1 MPLSIGMALN
11 IILEASPL
19 DNGAPKII
27 RMSSAAVLSD
37 GVHVDDLEWLPVI
50 TAAPSPSF
58 SISQGSGEVGPMS
71 VSMGKVGF
79 RIGSRF
85 GNRDWNQLNW
95 VGQPVTM
102 WVGETH
108 KPFSAYRQFFTGTL
122 SGMART
128 GNTAELALRTVEGQ
142 LDVPL
147 LSKRYAG
154 TGAVEGPAGKK
165 GALKPYSLGSARFVS
180 PVEVDP
186 ALLVYQVHGYG
197 PVADIPQV
205 YEFAQAYAPSK
216 GDVADWNAL
225 ATAKLEP
232 GEWIT
237 CRALGMFR
245 LGGRADKKLTA
256 DVIGGSID
264 GTAPTTVA
272 GIVPML
278 LREAGVSPQRIGD
291 MSALDFKWSFYATDQ
306 VTIAEVVKQAA
317 LDAGGYVLADKLGKW
332 QCGRHRAAKA
342 AQEVRADRTS
352 VPLLQTINELNVTDP
367 TWKVEIGHT
376 PCWTV
381 HSESDISPKLL
392 ELEGKIVAADGV
404 LDDLKDQAEQAAA
417 DAKAVKAE
425 IDEMLKD
432 GILDRPD
439 KRRVIDRLEAERVRH
454 NKLSGVYAA
463 YNVAQEWAAYDA
475 AWKSVE
481 AYVTGLVPS
490 IYDNSANTP
499 VDRAAYLAQWVQYEG
514 ALQSLLNALTGTVK
528 KSADKAQETANQATD
543 KADAA
548 QDTADKADDK
558 ADTVT
563 KNLVGEKLAAVLQ
576 KQIDD
581 IAALHITYGAGALS
595 ASTALAKKN
604 QVAIRTLETRVEKDG
619 SVVSEELLQLTSR
632 LGKSES
638 GLSEFRQT
646 VANAN
651 YASVTSVDKMI
662 AKYGEGVTA
671 YQIAEKESYAADKSA
686 FSKSLEEM
694 GAKVVE
700 EGKIREGKISELRN
714 VILDENGNIRVEKIS
729 ELGAKITEAV
739 DGKLTVFEGA
749 IKEVEKAYKDGDAI
763 VAEKVNTLSSSITGP
778 NGEIDKVKAIIEQAQ
793 KTSADLNNAT
803 AEDVKK
809 LSTRLNDVGGAT
821 IEQAF
826 KVVSDKVDG
835 VSGAWTLKVQTDQ
848 NGQKYI
854 AGIGLAVEN
863 GVSAFAVSADTFKLV
878 TPGANPK
885 QIFYA
890 DATGVYM
897 KDVFVERL
905 KPGAIDFE
913 FLNRQSNLN
922 AASGYQALPGG
933 LMLMWGQYRAY
944 IAEERSISVNFPTTF
959 PNACLSFT
967 ATPYISYAS
976 NARDLY
982 IQVVGDA
989 KTGSATIYTQG
1000 YKGSAA
1006 LDGFNWFAVGY

>member
-1 MPLSIGMALN
+1 MALN
-11 IILEASPL
+11 ILLEASPL
-19 DNGAPKII
+19 ENGVPTTK
-27 RMSSAAVLSD
+27 RMSLAAVLSD
-37 GVHVDDLEWLPVI
+37 GVQVDQLEWLPVI
-50 TAAPSPSF
+50 TTAPSLQF
-58 SISQGSGEVGPMS
+58 SVSEGSGQIGPMT
-71 VSMGKVGF
+71 VSMGSVSF
-79 RIGSRF
+79 RIGKRYA
-85 GNRDWNQLNW
+85 NRDWNKLSW
-95 VGQPVTM
+95 VGAPVAL
-102 WVGETH
+102 WIGETD
-108 KPFSAYRQFFTGTL
+108 KPFSSYRQFFTGTL

-128 GNTAELALRTVEGQ
+128 GNVAELALRTVEGQ

-147 LSKRYAG
+147 LSKRYGG
-154 TGAVEGPAGKK
+154 TGGPEGPAGKK
-165 GALKPYSLGSARFVS
+165 GTFKPYCLGNARIVS

-186 ALLVYQVHGYG
+186 ARLVYQVHGYG

-205 YEFAQAYAPSK
+205 YEFAQPLEASK
-216 GDVADWNAL
+216 GDVATWDQLVAADL
-225 ATAKLEP
+225 KP
-232 GEWIT
+232 GEWMT
-237 CRALGMFR
+237 CKALGMFR
-245 LGGRADKKLTA
+245 LGGRPDKKLTA
-256 DVIGGSID
+256 DVLGGSLD
-264 GTAPTTVA
+264 GTAPMTVA
-272 GIVPML
+272 GIVSL
-278 LREAGVSPQRIGD
+278 LLQTAGVSPQRIGD
-291 MSALDFKWSFYATDQ
+291 MSALDFQWSFYATD
-306 VTIAEVVKQAA
+306 TITVAEVVKQAA
-317 LDAGGYVLADKLGKW
+317 LDASGYILADRKGVW
-332 QCGRHRAAKA
+332 QCGRHRAPKA
-342 AQEVRADRTS
+342 PSDLRVDRTAE
-352 VPLLQTINELNVTDP
+352 PLVQTINELNVTDP
-367 TWKVEIGHT
+367 TWKVEVGYDR
-376 PCWTV
+376 CWSV
-381 HSESDISPKLL
+381 HSESDISPKLT
-392 ELEGKIVAADGV
+392 ELEGKIVAADEV
-404 LDDLKDQAEQAAA
+404 LEDLKDQAGQAVA
-417 DAKAVKAE
+417 DAAAVKAE

-432 GILDRPD
+432 GILDRSD

-454 NKLSGVYAA
+454 SKLSGVYAA

-499 VDRAAYLAQWVQYEG
+499 VDKSAYLAQWVQYEG

-548 QDTADKADDK
+548 QDTADKAEGK

-581 IAALHITYGAGALS
+581 IAALHITYGAGALG

-604 QVAIRTLETRVEKDG
+604 LVAIRTLETRVEKDG

-671 YQIAEKESYAADKSA
+671 YQLAEKESYAADKSA

-763 VAEKVNTLSSSITGP
+763 VAEKVDTLSSSITGP
-778 NGEIDKVKAIIEQAQ
+778 NGEIDKVKAIIEDAK

-848 NGQKYI
+848 NGEKYV

-878 TPGANPK
+878 TPGNNPK
-885 QIFYA
+885 QLFYA
-890 DATGVYM
+890 DASGVYM
-897 KDVFVERL
+897 PDVRVDKL
-905 KPGAIDFE
+905 KAGAIDFE
-913 FLNRQSNLN
+913 FLSRQSILN

-944 IAEERSISVNFPTTF
+944 IAEERSISVNFPTVF

-967 ATPYISYAS
+967 ATPYITTAS

-982 IQVVGDA
+982 IQVVGSA
-989 KTGSATIYTQG
+989 QQGSATVYTQG
-1000 YKGSAA
+1000 YKGTGV